1 MATQNKNT
9 YGYKDGSY
17 SLPVLGM
24 SLGDFITGNHYDM
37 TTGRNRIPFVN
48 NWTSGLFVTL
58 KTLYAN
64 RVPDTTYEIYKQQ
77 EQEII
82 NTAISNAEAI
92 KAKGEIELRNLQYK
106 HDREMGS
113 DIIKVSGSGGN
124 MSGSFLDALMQQRKY
139 QMLDEKSVATNTINQ
154 ASAVMKEAYRNAANV
169 AVQAQTTAQKQKNGV
184 FNAIMAGIDKYFE
197 LSFKDK
203 SEAARNDALNEQLEN
218 TEANIEEDRKR
229 RYNSN
234 ASSAV
239 IEGLQRNFIRI
250 KEEPLFEQDNPLKII
265 GNTYSLSSE
274 IERQTDELTFKDMFS
289 NY

>member
-1 MATQNKNT
+1 MATQNKST
-9 YGYKDGSY
+9 YGYKDGAY

-37 TTGRNRIPFVN
+37 TTGRNQIPFVN

-64 RVPDTTYEIYKQQ
+64 RVPDTTYEIYRQQ

-184 FNAIMAGIDKYFE
+184 FNAIIAGIDKYFE

-203 SEAARNDALNEQLEN
+203 AEAARNDALNEQLEN
-218 TEANIEEDRKR
+218 TEANIEADRNR

-239 IEGLQRNFIRI
+239 IEGLQKNLKRM
-250 KEEPLFEQDNPLKII
+250 KEEPMFQQDNPLNL
-265 GNTYSLSSE
+265 GNYSLSSE
-274 IERQTDELTFKDMFS
+274 IERQTWGLTFKDMFTD
-289 NY
+289 Y

>member
-1 MATQNKNT
+1 MATQNKDT
-9 YGYKDGSY
+9 YGYKDGAY

-37 TTGRNRIPFVN
+37 TTGRNQIPFVN

-64 RVPDTTYEIYKQQ
+64 RVPDTTYEIYRQQ

-82 NTAISNAEAI
+82 STAISNAEAI

-154 ASAVMKEAYRNAANV
+154 ASAIMKEAYRNAANV
-169 AVQAQTTAQKQKNGV
+169 AIQAQTTAQKQKNGV
-184 FNAIMAGIDKYFE
+184 FNAIMAGLDKYFE

-203 SEAARNDALNEQLEN
+203 AEAARNDALNEQLEN
-218 TEANIEEDRKR
+218 TETNIEADRNR
-229 RYNSN
+229 RYNST

-239 IEGLQRNFIRI
+239 IEGLQRNLNRMK
-250 KEEPLFEQDNPLKII
+250 KEPMFENDNQFKVL
-265 GNTYSLSSE
+265 GDYSLSSDTE
-274 IERQTDELTFKDMFS
+274 QLEGLTFKNLFT

>member
-9 YGYKDGSY
+9 YGYKDGVY

-24 SLGDFITGNHYDM
+24 SIGDFITGNHYDM
-37 TTGRNRIPFVN
+37 TTGRKRIPFVN
-48 NWTSGLFVTL
+48 NWTSGLFATL
-58 KTLYAN
+58 TTLYAN

-184 FNAIMAGIDKYFE
+184 FNAIIAGIDKYFE

-218 TEANIEEDRKR
+218 TEANIEADRNR

-239 IEGLQRNFIRI
+239 IEGLQRNFKRMK
-250 KEEPLFEQDNPLKII
+250 KEPMFEQDNPLKII
-265 GNTYSLSSE
+265 GNNYSLSSE
-274 IERQTDELTFKDMFS
+274 IERQTEGLTFKDMFTD
-289 NY
+289 Y